1 MGWTAPLLCAHCGST
16 VIPAHDHSPWG
27 KLSGAALVALI
38 MPDQSEKEE
47 RYLAEATL
55 IVKPS
60 TKHFPLQWFFHFP
73 QQFLTGGVT
82 TPIFG
87 NEEKQTTSA
96 LSNGPLLISGRI
108 RIKTQIKLETRL
120 RLPP

>member
-38 MPDQSEKEE
+38 MPDQSEKEQ

-87 NEEKQTTSA
+87 NEEKQTTSHKC
-96 LSNGPLLISGRI
+96 LIQWSTAY
-108 RIKTQIKLETRL
+108 KWQN
-120 RLPP
+120 PD